1 MLIELNDDTMETI
14 VSGLIHDAKQFTE
27 LNDDTMET
35 IVSGLIHAEV
45 YHEQDAKR
53 FTELAA
59 SQDSLVRRNE
69 LEGIVAY
76 HKIQVERFQRARAAL
91 LEAKKEVSAV

>member
-1 MLIELNDDTMETI
+1 MLIELDYDTVE
-14 VSGLIHDAKQFTE
+14 A
-27 LNDDTMET
+27 

-53 FTELAA
+53 FVELAA
-59 SQDSLVRRNE
+59 SQDSLVRRDE
-69 LEGIVAY
+69 LEGIVAD
-76 HKIQVERFQRARAAL
+76 HKGHADRFRRARAAL